1 MAQGD
6 RQKNM
11 KELIKQLAEVWGP
24 SGYEHRVRA
33 TLHALVAPYVD
44 ASYVDGLGNLIVRVG
59 NGGKKILF
67 AAHMDQIGM
76 MITYREPNGFL
87 RFSPIG
93 GVLRPTLLGQRAV
106 FEDGTVGT
114 IGVHDQWGTAR
125 TQLPDLDGFFIDVSD
140 GQGTDFRHGQP
151 AVIESRVIS
160 RGSRIVGGALD
171 DRVGCAVLVKAL
183 QDLNKQTA
191 NTVYMAFTVQEE
203 VGERGAAPA
212 TFGVQ
217 PDVAI
222 AVDVTPTG
230 DEPKNLKLPV
240 KLGAGTAIKIQDQG
254 LLVSPAVQAWMV
266 ATAEQHA
273 IPYQREVLHMG
284 RTDATQMQL
293 VGKGIPTGAVSIPC
307 RYVHTP
313 SETVDEQDCYQ
324 TVALIKGLAN
334 APIPDFV
341 A

>member
-1 MAQGD
+1 
-6 RQKNM
+6 M

-33 TLHALVAPYVD
+33 SLQEWVAPYVD
-44 ASYVDGLGNLIVRVG
+44 ESVVDGMGNLIVRVG

-76 MITYREPNGFL
+76 MITYREPSGFL
-87 RFSPIG
+87 RFSAIG
-93 GVLRPTLLGQRAV
+93 GVLRSTLLGQRAI

-125 TQLPDLDGFFIDVSD
+125 THLPDLEGFFIDVSD
-140 GQGTDFRHGQP
+140 GQDQPFRYGQP
-151 AVIESRVIS
+151 AVFESRVIS
-160 RGSRIVGGALD
+160 RGSRIIGGALD

-183 QDLNKQTA
+183 QDLNKQTQ
-191 NTVYMAFTVQEE
+191 NTVYMVFTVQEE

-217 PDVAI
+217 PDVAV

-230 DEPKNLKLPV
+230 DEPKNLKLPI

-254 LLVSPAVQAWMV
+254 LLVSPQVQAWMV
-266 ATAEQHA
+266 ATAEQHG
-273 IPYQREVLHMG
+273 ITYQREVLNMG

-293 VGKGIPTGAVSIPC
+293 VGRGIPTGAVSIPC

-313 SETVDEQDCYQ
+313 SETVDEYDCLQ
-324 TVALIKGLAN
+324 TVELIKGLAN
-334 APIPDFV
+334 APLPAIV

>member
-1 MAQGD
+1 
-6 RQKNM
+6 M

-33 TLHALVAPYVD
+33 TLQAMVAPYVE

-76 MITYREPNGFL
+76 MITYREPSGFL

-93 GVLRPTLLGQRAV
+93 GLLRPTLVGQRAV
-106 FEDGTVGT
+106 FEHGTVGT

-125 TQLPDLDGFFIDVSD
+125 THLPDLDGFFIDVSD
-140 GQGTDFRHGQP
+140 GQGGDFQHGQP

-183 QDLNKQTA
+183 HDLNKQCA

-230 DEPKNLKLPV
+230 RRTQEPQATRSIGGRHSYQDSRSRVVGFPCC
-240 KLGAGTAIKIQDQG
+240 AGVDG
-254 LLVSPAVQAWMV
+254 CHRR
-266 ATAEQHA
+266 ATRNPLSA
-273 IPYQREVLHMG
+273 R
-284 RTDATQMQL
+284 
-293 VGKGIPTGAVSIPC
+293 
-307 RYVHTP
+307 
-313 SETVDEQDCYQ
+313 
-324 TVALIKGLAN
+324 GLAHGAHRCHPN
-334 APIPDFV
+334 AVGGQGDSHWGGFHPLPLRAHPV
-341 A
+341 RNGGRARLLPNSSTHHRLGERPHP